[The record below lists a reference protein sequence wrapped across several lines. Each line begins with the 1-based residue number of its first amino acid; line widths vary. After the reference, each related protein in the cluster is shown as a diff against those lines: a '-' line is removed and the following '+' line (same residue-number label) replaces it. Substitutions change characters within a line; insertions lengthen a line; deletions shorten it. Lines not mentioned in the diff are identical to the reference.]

1 MTRHLLI
8 IIVYLS
14 TLGAVVAAL
23 VLCFTP
29 KPLHPGSITGIVL
42 VTLFCAV
49 FGIAPFTGTPQR
61 AVEPQPVH
69 VIVFDDGID
78 VSFYADEYNNGLY
91 FT

>member
-1 MTRHLLI
+1 MTRDLLI

-14 TLGAVVAAL
+14 ALGAAVIGMTLYVA
-23 VLCFTP
+23 P
-29 KPLHPGSITGIVL
+29 KPLDAVTSIVL

-69 VIVFDDGID
+69 VIVVDDGID
-78 VSFYADEYNNGLY
+78 MSFYADEYNNGLY